1 MKLTVV
7 DDPTGARVLV
17 ADRGTFWATSHRSVA
32 DALAAGAHFGAPDPG
47 WVEVAEPAVASIRPL
62 VTATSKVLCVGHNYR
77 SHMVELGHDLPE
89 HPTVFSKFPDSL
101 VGPAADVRLDPA
113 AELWDWEAE
122 LAFVVGRTAHRV
134 PAADATSYIA
144 GYTVAN
150 DVTARDWQRRSSQ
163 WLLGK
168 TFPSTSPIGPWLVTA
183 DEADPAD
190 GLTISCAVDGV
201 EKQRSSTS
209 DLLFGVG
216 VLLAVISRALILNP
230 GDVVLTGTP
239 GGVGVARDPV
249 ERLSP
254 GRVLTTSVE
263 GVGELTNRC
272 VAADVRALTAPS
284 DASPTH

>member
-1 MKLTVV
+1 M
-7 DDPTGARVLV
+7 
-17 ADRGTFWATSHRSVA
+17 
-32 DALAAGAHFGAPDPG
+32 
-47 WVEVAEPAVASIRPL
+47 
-62 VTATSKVLCVGHNYR
+62 
-77 SHMVELGHDLPE
+77 
-89 HPTVFSKFPDSL
+89 
-101 VGPAADVRLDPA
+101 
-113 AELWDWEAE
+113 
-122 LAFVVGRTAHRV
+122 
-134 PAADATSYIA
+134 
-144 GYTVAN
+144 
-150 DVTARDWQRRSSQ
+150 
-163 WLLGK
+163 
-168 TFPSTSPIGPWLVTA
+168 TA